1 MAPTRFLSPTLTPAR
16 TALAVGILA
25 FAVRYAVTGAIEN
38 DHFVTF
44 TRGLQVLYGDWPV
57 RDFDDPGFPLSY
69 LVSTVTA
76 AIFGPSLWV
85 NVLLCVLLLAVTS
98 GLTYLLAFR
107 ATGNTAAAIVAAA
120 ATMAIYPRLYNAT
133 KVIVPVVAI
142 WLAWRY
148 ADVPNRSRLIA
159 LAFWG
164 AIAFLLRHDY
174 LVYVAAGY
182 AVLLVMRHLREPRDV
197 AGRLVGYAAL
207 SLLFI
212 APWLLYVQ
220 RFEGVPE
227 YFASALRFVA
237 AEGRRTATGP
247 QSLLFYLLT
256 AVPIAGLIASFR
268 RGPRLDRAHL
278 AAGSVM
284 LLALDLVFLRDVLAA
299 RIPDVIAPTAVVA
312 AAIAG
317 HYASQRAMKNVAII
331 GVTVIVAAIAL
342 QVVRRSE
349 SVSTPL
355 EAAGRFGEITRRLR
369 DVSPDIIPN
378 PAMAPLITYLSRC
391 TAPGDRVV
399 VAGFGPE
406 IPALAH
412 RPFAARLP
420 SWLPGYY
427 EDPADVKRALAQL
440 GRERLGAAV
449 FLDGSPVVAHS
460 WPGLMDAI
468 RDRGF
473 EEYTVPSIDAR
484 IRVWLPHLANGAR
497 HDSATDLPCLFG

>member
-1 MAPTRFLSPTLTPAR
+1 VARTRLPSPTLTP
-16 TALAVGILA
+16 TTLALVVGILA
-25 FAVRYAVTGAIEN
+25 FAARYALTGAIEN

-69 LVSTVTA
+69 LISTVTA
-76 AIFGPSLWV
+76 AIFGPSLFV
-85 NVLLCVLLLAVTS
+85 NVLLCILLLALTS
-98 GLTYLLAFR
+98 ALTYLLAFR
-107 ATGNTAAAIVAAA
+107 ATGSTTTALVAAA
-120 ATMAIYPRLYNAT
+120 VTVAIYPRLYNAT

-148 ADVPNRSRLIA
+148 ADAPSRGRLIA
-159 LAFWG
+159 LALWS
-164 AIAFLLRHDY
+164 AIVFLLRHDY
-174 LVYVAAGY
+174 LVYVGAGN
-182 AVLLVMRHLREPRDV
+182 AVLLVMCHTDAPREL
-197 AGRLVGYAAL
+197 AARLAAYTAL

-220 RFEGVPE
+220 LFEGVPE

-237 AEGRRTATGP
+237 AEGRRTATGAP
-247 QSLLFYLLT
+247 PLVFYVLT
-256 AVPIAGLIASFR
+256 AVPVAGLMTSFR
-268 RGPRLDRAHL
+268 SGPRLGRPHL
-278 AAGSVM
+278 AAASVM

-312 AAIAG
+312 AAVAG
-317 HYASQRAMKNVAII
+317 HYLSQRAMKSMAMI
-331 GVTVIVAAIAL
+331 GVMAIVAAIAL
-342 QVVRRSE
+342 QAARRSDSISRRIE
-349 SVSTPL
+349 TL
-355 EAAGRFGEITRRLR
+355 RRTDQITRRLR
-369 DVSPDIIPN
+369 DVSADIIPN
-378 PAMAPLITYLSRC
+378 PSMAPLITYLARC
-391 TAPGDRVV
+391 TAPGDRVF

-427 EDPADVKRALAQL
+427 EDPADVSRALARVH
-440 GRERLGAAV
+440 RERLGAAV
-449 FLDGSPVVAHS
+449 FLDGTPAVAHS
-460 WPGLMDAI
+460 WPALMEAI

-473 EEYTVPSIDAR
+473 DEYAVPSIDTR
-484 IRVWLPHLANGAR
+484 MRVWLPHGANGAR

>member
-1 MAPTRFLSPTLTPAR
+1 M
-16 TALAVGILA
+16 ALAVGVLA
-25 FAVRYAVTGAIEN
+25 FAARYAVTGAIEN

-57 RDFDDPGFPLSY
+57 RDFDDPGFPFSY

-76 AIFGPSLWV
+76 AIFGPSLLA
-85 NVLLCVLLLAVTS
+85 NVLLCVLFLALTS
-98 GLTYLLAFR
+98 ALTYVLAFR
-107 ATGNTAAAIVAAA
+107 ATGNTATALVAAA
-120 ATMAIYPRLYNAT
+120 VTMAIYPRLYNAT

-142 WLAWRY
+142 WLAWWY
-148 ADVPNRSRLIA
+148 ADAPNRRRLIA
-159 LAFWG
+159 LAVWS

-182 AVLLVMRHLREPRDV
+182 AVLLVMCHADAPPELAV
-197 AGRLVGYAAL
+197 RLVSYAAL

-220 RFEGVPE
+220 LFEGVAE

-247 QSLLFYLLT
+247 QPLLFYVLT
-256 AVPIAGLIASFR
+256 AVPVVGLMVSFR
-268 RGPRLDRAHL
+268 PGPRLGRAHL
-278 AAGSVM
+278 AAASVM
-284 LLALDLVFLRDVLAA
+284 LVALDVVFLRDVLAA
-299 RIPDVIAPTAVVA
+299 RIPDVVAPTAVIA

-317 HYASQRAMKNVAII
+317 HYLSQRAMKSVAVI
-331 GVTVIVAAIAL
+331 GMMVIVAAITV
-342 QVVRRSE
+342 QVARGSE
-349 SVSTPL
+349 SVSTLREPV
-355 EAAGRFGEITRRLR
+355 GRIGQITRRLR
-369 DVSPDIIPN
+369 EVSADIIPN
-378 PAMAPLITYLSRC
+378 PATAPLITYLSRC
-391 TAPGDRVV
+391 TAPGDRVL

-427 EDPADVKRALAQL
+427 DDPADVNRALARL
-440 GRERLGAAV
+440 RRERLGAAV

-460 WPGLMDAI
+460 WPGLMEAI

-473 EEYTVPSIDAR
+473 DEYAVPSIDTR
-484 IRVWLPHLANGAR
+484 IRVWLPRAANSAR
-497 HDSATDLPCLFG
+497 HDSTTDLPCLFD